1 MKMAKQKPIKKPKS
15 PANSGLIIIG
25 SALITLYFNPSVQ
38 DPFNAPKMWI
48 LLILS
53 AWLTGYLVVN
63 LKLIFSEKYSKFLF
77 WILVVFSLSNLGSM
91 FFSGYKL
98 TSFIGEIQRNNGFV
112 TYFGLAIIS
121 IAAAMLFNTT
131 KLIQTL
137 FKWASITLIILSLYG
152 FFQTIGKDF
161 IKWNNPY
168 NAVISTVG
176 NPNFAAAIM
185 AILAVITFGS
195 IFIYKGNIILQFA
208 LIVLFLFTLFV
219 IIRSDARQGL
229 ITLAIGVGFILINLV
244 YAHSKKLGLI
254 GIFTFL
260 ILGFITILGMLQV
273 GPLQRFV
280 YKDSVSVRGYYW
292 RAGIEMF
299 RDHPMFGVGL
309 DRYGAYFKEFREVS
323 YPLKYGFDLTSSNAH
338 NLPIQLFA
346 TGGVLV
352 GISYMILLIF
362 ILILGLKTIKHSQ
375 NMSKPISITLVA
387 AWLSYQAQSIISIDN
402 IGISIWG
409 WLLTGSIVGMG
420 ISVGRSNEGA
430 LPLTVKKIDLGFQT
444 LISGTLAMLIGIFCL
459 FLFKGES
466 NMYSARLWFNPNAPA
481 NNEQLEK
488 YGNATVDSL
497 FVQPAY
503 KITIASYFLN
513 VGKNQAGEKIL
524 LDVVKNDPRSLD
536 AIAILAEYNKSLG
549 KLDKAIANRLE
560 IGKFD
565 PWNAVNYYELGLLY
579 KSVGDLSS
587 MQNMKLKIDS
597 FASRDP
603 IALKAATDLIA

>member
-1 MKMAKQKPIKKPKS
+1 
-15 PANSGLIIIG
+15 
-25 SALITLYFNPSVQ
+25 
-38 DPFNAPKMWI
+38 
-48 LLILS
+48 
-53 AWLTGYLVVN
+53 
-63 LKLIFSEKYSKFLF
+63 
-77 WILVVFSLSNLGSM
+77 
-91 FFSGYKL
+91 
-98 TSFIGEIQRNNGFV
+98 
-112 TYFGLAIIS
+112 
-121 IAAAMLFNTT
+121 
-131 KLIQTL
+131 
-137 FKWASITLIILSLYG
+137 
-152 FFQTIGKDF
+152 
-161 IKWNNPY
+161 
-168 NAVISTVG
+168 
-176 NPNFAAAIM
+176 M

-195 IFIYKGNIILQFA
+195 IFIYKDNIILQFA
-208 LIVLFLFTLFV
+208 LSVLFLFTLFV

-244 YAHSKKLGLI
+244 YTQNKKLGLI
-254 GIFTFL
+254 GTFIFL

-299 RDHPMFGVGL
+299 KDHPMFGVGL

-362 ILILGLKTIKHSQ
+362 IFILGLKTIKHSQ
-375 NMSKPISITLVA
+375 NISKPISITLVA

-409 WLLTGSIVGMG
+409 WLITGSIVGMA
-420 ISVGRSNEGA
+420 ISVRSSSDGA
-430 LPLTVKKIDLGFQT
+430 PPLTVKKIDLGFQT
-444 LISGTLAMLIGIFCL
+444 LISGSLAMLMGIFCL

-466 NMYSARLWFNPNAPA
+466 SMYSARLWFNPNAPA

-513 VGKNQAGEKIL
+513 VGKNQDGEKIL

-549 KLDKAIANRLE
+549 RLDKAISNRLE

-587 MQNMKLKIDS
+587 MQKMKLKIDS
-597 FASRDP
+597 FASKDP